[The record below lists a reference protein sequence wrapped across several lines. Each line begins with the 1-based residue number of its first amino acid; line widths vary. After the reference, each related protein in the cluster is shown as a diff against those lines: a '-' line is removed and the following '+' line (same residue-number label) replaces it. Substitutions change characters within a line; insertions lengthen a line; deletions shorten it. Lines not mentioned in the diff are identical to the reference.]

1 MATLA
6 IGRKSRC
13 GMFGI
18 CCLGV
23 SSGMAA
29 IAGIGRI
36 HIIPV
41 MTGSALVGN
50 RNVGSCNNI
59 IIVVGRKS
67 SWAPSRIGSM
77 ASCAVVG
84 NAIGHMIGIGGLT
97 VIRCVA
103 AGAYGRCVL
112 IACCMTAGAIV
123 GSVSSC

>member
-18 CCLGV
+18 SCLGV
-23 SSGMAA
+23 SCGMAA
-29 IAGIGRI
+29 VAGIGRI

-41 MTGSALVGN
+41 VAGSALVGN
-50 RNVGSCNNI
+50 GNVGPCYNI

-67 SWAPSRIGSM
+67 SGAPSRIGGM

-84 NAIGHMIGIGGLT
+84 NAIGHMIRIGGLA

-112 IACCMTAGAIV
+112 IACGMTAGAIV